1 MTNVLVWVKNDWD
14 PGCSLLAVG
23 WGTCLF
29 SKRPTDFTK
38 FSWILLW
45 LYNHELLLG
54 HLVRIKC
61 LFAIMY
67 CKRPVC
73 HRSVSSGQWFS
84 KDWSSDRRALF
95 GNLWKGRCL
104 ALPSLEKFWTH
115 PPPTLQ
121 VSLIF
126 QVMLMPWNIPEKLFP
141 IFCDSLHCACRVF
154 AKWVSF

>member
-1 MTNVLVWVKNDWD
+1 MIETL
-14 PGCSLLAVG
+14 GAAYLLAVG

-45 LYNHELLLG
+45 LYNHVLLLG

-61 LFAIMY
+61 LFAVIY
-67 CKRPVC
+67 CTRPVC
-73 HRSVSSGQWFS
+73 HGSVSSGQWFS
-84 KDWSSDRRALF
+84 KDWSSEHY
-95 GNLWKGRCL
+95 
-104 ALPSLEKFWTH
+104 LETCEKADAWPYSAWRSSGLT
-115 PPPTLQ
+115 PPPTLR

-154 AKWVSF
+154 AK